1 MEARDAAD
9 AGDEVDACGTVV
21 DTGDGGRGDT
31 VADAGDTGRGNTA
44 GDNGDTGRGGTVGTG
59 STPLPPH
66 G

>member
-9 AGDEVDACGTVV
+9 AGDEVGACGTVV
-21 DTGDGGRGDT
+21 DTGDGGRGGT
-31 VADAGDTGRGNTA
+31 VV
-44 GDNGDTGRGGTVGTG
+44 DNGDAGRGDTVGTG

>member
-9 AGDEVDACGTVV
+9 AGDEVGACDTVV
-21 DTGDGGRGDT
+21 DNGDGGRG
-31 VADAGDTGRGNTA
+31 GIA
-44 GDNGDTGRGGTVGTG
+44 GDNGDTGRADTVGTG